1 MYVNNIHA
9 FYYAEGLEIKLP
21 ASDTWVGVPVVEGAL
36 VVLVNDYLDYITNG
50 YCKSSVHR
58 VLKPTS
64 SDRYSVA
71 TFIAPHFDLEM
82 SMDQV
87 GDGVSEHVRDAVKR
101 NNYSVVG
108 EPMIQQLVSSL
119 AKNA

>member
-1 MYVNNIHA
+1 MPLV
-9 FYYAEGLEIKLP
+9 K
-21 ASDTWVGVPVVEGAL
+21 GAM

-64 SDRYSVA
+64 SDRYSVT

-82 SMDQV
+82 SINQV
-87 GDGVSEHVRDAVKR
+87 GDGVSEHVRDAIKR
-101 NNYSVVG
+101 NNYSIVG
-108 EPMIQQLVSSL
+108 EHMIQQLVRSL
-119 AKNA
+119 AKST

>member
-1 MYVNNIHA
+1 M
-9 FYYAEGLEIKLP
+9 
-21 ASDTWVGVPVVEGAL
+21 

-82 SMDQV
+82 SVDQV
-87 GDGVSEHVRDAVKR
+87 GDDVSEHVRDAIKE
-101 NNYSVVG
+101 NNFTVAG
-108 EPMIQQLVSSL
+108 EPITQQLIRSF
-119 AKNA
+119 AQK